1 MVQKFINAGR
11 YELLSAISSAD
22 TTINLLSSVGLPV
35 ANVGTGQLG
44 SGDWFRLV
52 LQDATGIEVVIVRSR
67 AAGSDQLSNVLR
79 GQEGTTARAWSIGS
93 VIGNRL
99 TAADA
104 AAFLAADLSNTQLQ
118 NAPDGAD
125 VVPASRSGSPIRFS
139 LDKIGEWFAKWGW
152 TWKSLQSFKNSS
164 PYLVLIERET
174 QTGAGGFGM
183 LRFHPNNASF
193 NDAVICVATPEG
205 DKVVVY
211 ANGAAMFA
219 GAVASSAPATAPEHF
234 VRLYDLQ
241 QQLANKVVNI
251 TAINAYTHTNNI
263 PLGVRTTF
271 ETSNPASMG
280 LPTAIGGA
288 NSWIVDCYGSTGRA
302 VQTAIFVFNFAA
314 GRLFVRTLHDF
325 TWSAWTE
332 KT

>member
-11 YELLSAISSAD
+11 YELLSAVSSTD
-22 TTINLLSSVGLPV
+22 TTINLLSSAGLPV
-35 ANVGTGQLG
+35 ANVGTGPL
-44 SGDWFRLV
+44 SAGDWFRLV
-52 LQDATGIEVVIVRSR
+52 LQDTNGIEVVIVRTR
-67 AAGSDQLSNVLR
+67 ATGSDQLLNVLR
-79 GQEGTTARAWSIGS
+79 GQEGTTARAWNSGT
-93 VIGNRL
+93 VIGNRW

-104 AAFLAADLSNTQLQ
+104 AGVLAADLSNTQLQ

-125 VVPASRSGSPIRFS
+125 AIPASRSGSAIRFT
-139 LDKIGEWFAKWGW
+139 LDKIGEWLTKWTW
-152 TWKSLQSFKNSS
+152 TWKNLQIFKNSAS
-164 PYLVLIERET
+164 SLVLLERET
-174 QTGAGGFGM
+174 QSGVGGFGM
-183 LRFHPNNASF
+183 LRFHPNNSLF
-193 NDAVICVATPEG
+193 DDAVICVATPAG
-205 DKVVVY
+205 DKAVIY
-211 ANGAAMFA
+211 ANGAAFFA
-219 GAVASSAPATAPEHF
+219 GAVASSSAATAPEHF

-271 ETSNPASMG
+271 ETSNPAAMG
-280 LPTAIGGA
+280 LPTSIGGA
-288 NSWIVDCYGSTGRA
+288 NSWVVDCYGSTGRA